1 MADFILT
8 VVLVALLIALYCGLG
23 LIIFIVVEDAEL
35 FKFNLKDYRIGLI
48 VFWPLFLIVLLA
60 KGIFDFVKFTKKIIT
75 ELKC

>member
-1 MADFILT
+1 MS
-8 VVLVALLIALYCGLG
+8 
-23 LIIFIVVEDAEL
+23 VEDAEL

-48 VFWPLFLIVLLA
+48 VFWPLLLIALLA